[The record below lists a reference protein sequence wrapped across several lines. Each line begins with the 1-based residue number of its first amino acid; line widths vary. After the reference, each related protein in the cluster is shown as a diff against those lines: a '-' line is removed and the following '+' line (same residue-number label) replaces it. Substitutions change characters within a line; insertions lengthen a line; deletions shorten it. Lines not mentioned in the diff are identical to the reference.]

1 MTDII
6 LAAVI
11 GVMVLAA
18 AWYIIKAKRSG
29 AKCIG
34 CPAGGCCSHKQG
46 EPSPCSCGGCSGH
59 ETACSCHAEK

>member
-6 LAAVI
+6 LAAAI
-11 GVMVLAA
+11 GAMVLAA

-46 EPSPCSCGGCSGH
+46 EPSSCSGSCGGH
-59 ETACSCHAEK
+59 TCSCHSQDR

>member
-1 MTDII
+1 MTDVI

-11 GVMVLAA
+11 GVIVLAA

-34 CPAGGCCSHKQG
+34 CPSGCCSHQSG
-46 EPSPCSCGGCSGH
+46 ASSCSCGGCGVQ
-59 ETACSCHAEK
+59 AGGCSEHR

>member
-11 GVMVLAA
+11 GAMVLAA

-34 CPAGGCCSHKQG
+34 CPSGSCCSHG
-46 EPSPCSCGGCSGH
+46 SCSGCGH
-59 ETACSCHAEK
+59 EQGCSCHGEP